1 MHASWSNLAVGYL
14 VIGLLIAGLPVIFF
28 IITFLPGLMRT
39 TGEHISEVRS
49 AHLGTIQS
57 RSADHISPS
66 QLDPVSHQALARGPR
81 NFANTP

>member
-39 TGEHISEVRS
+39 TGEHIGQGLQPDPGHVKPEQDRS
-49 AHLGTIQS
+49 SHSTNTVPVGHAFVEH
-57 RSADHISPS
+57 SAIT
-66 QLDPVSHQALARGPR
+66 
-81 NFANTP
+81 FANTP